1 MEQREYTEIEID
13 CKNKQGMY
21 KILGELEN
29 LKKDIIS
36 FHRIEEDLEEVFL
49 RVLSNQ

>member
-1 MEQREYTEIEID
+1 
-13 CKNKQGMY
+13 
-21 KILGELEN
+21 LEN

-49 RVLSNQ
+49 RVLSNQWLELLHLSTIFYSS